1 MIADYKLRK
10 GQYARMK
17 LGLSRGEVVTQINA
31 IKRLFPF
38 EDAYASYDEINQS
51 ELRFQIAQPNFGTNE
66 ILGLRPTPHAE
77 RPPEQ
82 KFKARLNIMLEAF
95 TAFSNKRQAKYEAD
109 LVCCWA
115 SMCNIKYAYSK
126 DDSWESALTK
136 ALRAIR
142 ERGIRLF
149 NFCISEYGGAEFD
162 YDFCEY
168 ATPHS
173 QTYATNQAY
182 LLGAPVFTGRA
193 DTVSHFMN
201 VVFSP
206 QKELHVEHWR
216 SIPIN
221 AVEGALVR
229 GWTSLTDRDQAVR
242 DLLLATS
249 GRSSTVFM
257 FSDTLGI
264 LKGLLGRISD
274 QQLMTHILVTAAIP
288 IAAGTSD
295 IRYFY
300 AWAICP
306 STMPVN
312 SLFIGREELN
322 GTLVLAALNDVD
334 SKIQASIIAYL
345 TITDNQSGTFLIP
358 ADLEGKVHITF
369 QTPQRSDMG
378 DCEMSN
384 DRHLRAQLRLG
395 KDAIAG
401 STLSYN
407 KIKSFLSSASNYQV
421 VDVDSKVDSEN
432 AAISILKETIAR
444 EKGRFERRPDYLTI
458 DIGHPQLNARGEA
471 SKKNAPRLRA
481 WDLDDLPPSA
491 IRSF

>member
-1 MIADYKLRK
+1 MAETLVDAKWHFDYLPERSYYPRSDGKDPFDGIEETGAIAKKFFEAIKDLDYELQKHTYWQRAWTFQEWCLAHEIEIACDGSMSGPSNISILQHAKSTIVFVAIMIADYKLRK

-66 ILGLRPTPHAE
+66 VLGLRPTPHAE

-126 DDSWESALTK
+126 DDSWENALTK
-136 ALRAIR
+136 AIRAIR

-162 YDFCEY
+162 YDFCVY

-173 QTYATNQAY
+173 QTNATNQAY

-201 VVFSP
+201 VVLSP
-206 QKELHVEHWR
+206 QKELQVEDWR

-229 GWTSLTDRDQAVR
+229 GWTSLIDRDQVLR
-242 DLLLATS
+242 GLLLATS
-249 GRSSTVFM
+249 GSSSAEFM
-257 FSDTLGI
+257 FGDTLCI
-264 LKGLLGRISD
+264 LKSLLEQIPG

-312 SLFIGREELN
+312 SLFVGREELN
-322 GTLVLAALNDVD
+322 GTLVLAALSDED
-334 SKIQASIIAYL
+334 STIQARTQLLAPPYHITRLIAFYQALL
-345 TITDNQSGTFLIP
+345 TI
-358 ADLEGKVHITF
+358 K
-369 QTPQRSDMG
+369 
-378 DCEMSN
+378 
-384 DRHLRAQLRLG
+384 
-395 KDAIAG
+395 
-401 STLSYN
+401 
-407 KIKSFLSSASNYQV
+407 
-421 VDVDSKVDSEN
+421 
-432 AAISILKETIAR
+432 
-444 EKGRFERRPDYLTI
+444 
-458 DIGHPQLNARGEA
+458 
-471 SKKNAPRLRA
+471 
-481 WDLDDLPPSA
+481 
-491 IRSF
+491 